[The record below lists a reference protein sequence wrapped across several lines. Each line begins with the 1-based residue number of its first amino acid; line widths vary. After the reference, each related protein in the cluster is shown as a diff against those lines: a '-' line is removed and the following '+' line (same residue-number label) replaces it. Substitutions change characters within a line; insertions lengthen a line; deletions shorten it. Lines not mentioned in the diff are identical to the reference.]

1 MINVEYDKSIF
12 IDEANL
18 KWQYDDNLNCE
29 KKIFS
34 LDEDKETSL
43 IKINKNSTFE
53 NSTRVNSVEIFVLAG
68 VYSNEF
74 GDFKTG
80 TYLKFPKEDESK
92 INSNAGCEIF
102 KKINYNQ
109 NTIESSIVDTSD
121 TYWQE
126 GQGNLE
132 VMPLSEQTSLVKW
145 PRNETFVP
153 HTHWGG
159 EEIFVLKGTFMDE
172 HGEYKIGTWLRNP
185 HLSNHYPYVKD
196 ETIIFVKTGHL

>member
-1 MINVEYDKSIF
+1 MINVEYDKSICL
-12 IDEANL
+12 DEANL
-18 KWQYDDNLNCE
+18 KWQNDDILNCD

-43 IKINKNSTFE
+43 IKIDKNSTFH
-53 NSTRVNSVEIFVLAG
+53 NSNRINSVEIFVLDG
-68 VYSNEF
+68 TYSNEF
-74 GDFKTG
+74 GDFERG

-92 INSNAGCEIF
+92 IKSLEGCEVF
-102 KKINYNQ
+102 KKINYKQ
-109 NTIESSIVDTSD
+109 NTVETLIVDTSD
-121 TYWQE
+121 TYWSQ

-132 VMPLSEQTSLVKW
+132 VMPLSDQTALVKW
-145 PRNETFVP
+145 PRNEVFVP

-172 HGEYKIGTWLRNP
+172 HGKYKIGTWLRNP
-185 HLSNHYPYVKD
+185 HMSKHYPFVED